1 LSSGLAWISSR
12 LCQRDLAGFVG
23 DSTSMPL
30 LQGGKAIVF
39 FAHLVWVN
47 PMIAGFGAIPCLP
60 QIFIVPRTQHGIN
73 RNSAA
78 YAKVLSI

>member
-1 LSSGLAWISSR
+1 
-12 LCQRDLAGFVG
+12 
-23 DSTSMPL
+23 MPL
-30 LQGGKAIVF
+30 LQGGTAIVI
-39 FAHLVWVN
+39 FAQLVWVN